1 MRIMLRE
8 ASRIRNVLC
17 HGSWRTPDKNGAS
30 TPLFVDRKG
39 EVFDTAVDCAFLDQ
53 VQRHVAELACG
64 VVDLVANMGWRFP
77 GSSGPGRPIVGL
89 GARMR

>member
-30 TPLFVDRKG
+30 TPLFAERRG
-39 EVFDTAVDCAFLDQ
+39 EVFDTAVDCAFPD
-53 VQRHVAELACG
+53 
-64 VVDLVANMGWRFP
+64 
-77 GSSGPGRPIVGL
+77 
-89 GARMR
+89 